1 MDNYTEC
8 VSEVCYVN
16 TRESSRKG
24 LYRLL
29 ILQSVLKCL
38 YQGRK
43 TKPANLFSISYKKK
57 NKYYRKGTWTVNN
70 NIFYVQC

>member
-8 VSEVCYVN
+8 VSEVCYIN

-24 LYRLL
+24 LYHLL
-29 ILQSVLKCL
+29 ILLSVLKCL
-38 YQGRK
+38 YQARK

-57 NKYYRKGTWTVNN
+57 NKYYRKGT
-70 NIFYVQC
+70 